1 MNKRKNFF
9 TLIEIVIV
17 IVIMAVLATLMIPAY
32 FNVIEKSKNTAC
44 ETNQRVLLGALEMYG
59 VENPVLP
66 ASLSQLRDEDVQRS
80 WAKILSQ
87 PGSWKIRLAYAVS
100 NLDFKQAAY
109 AAENWLQEYLV
120 RGPACPNDLTPPPLN
135 TSYGISEDFA
145 GKPSAE
151 LMNADQYEII
161 IGDSDTEMFVEP
173 TSRHTK
179 HSLFGSSKFAIV
191 ISRGNE
197 IFYFPE
203 KTADGNH
210 SDNFINGWRNR
221 GQCVKYYNEV
231 CKECKQAR
239 PNDECYAEKHENID
253 NCPANKD

>member
-1 MNKRKNFF
+1 
-9 TLIEIVIV
+9 VIV

-87 PGSWKIRLAYAVS
+87 PGSWKIRLAYAVADL
-100 NLDFKQAAY
+100 NFKQAAY

-135 TSYGISEDFA
+135 SSYGISSEFA
-145 GKPSAE
+145 GKPSVE
-151 LMNADQYEII
+151 LMNADQYDVI
-161 IGDSDTEMFVEP
+161 IGDSDTETFDEP
-173 TSRHTK
+173 TARHTK
-179 HSLFGSSKFAIV
+179 YSIAGASKFAIA
-191 ISRGNE
+191 ISKGKE
-197 IFYFPE
+197 VLYIPE
-203 KTADGNH
+203 ETAPTDYALE
-210 SDNFINGWRNR
+210 NGGASWRNR
-221 GQCVKYYNEV
+221 GQCIWYYYKNSFSCV
-231 CKECKQAR
+231 LGGR
-239 PNDECYAEKHENID
+239 SRDECRVERANSIERH
-253 NCPANKD
+253 CPKGQDH